1 MPAVCSGSRVHP
13 LPCWQPHLL
22 REGWWP
28 YPYMQSQRTAITICK
43 VLYPLHSG
51 SRSSWPQNI
60 RNQALV
66 ALTSCFS
73 VLEEVSLTLSLFL
86 LWHSSSVLKF
96 MLANVCFS
104 TAPSLRSSW
113 REGDRKGM
121 QGYLNRLC
129 CCCCLNGLEGKWFEL
144 FTGQWVGLGSVRVC
158 SSSCLQFLA
167 AVSFCLVSDGSSDT
181 IELFLCKLVT
191 GC

>member
-43 VLYPLHSG
+43 LLYPLHSG

-96 MLANVCFS
+96 MLANVRFS

-121 QGYLNRLC
+121 QGYLNRLLLLLLFKWSWREMVWVIHWPVC
-129 CCCCLNGLEGKWFEL
+129 RTGLCASLLLIMPPVSCSCVFLPCVWWQ
-144 FTGQWVGLGSVRVC
+144 QWYHRALS
-158 SSSCLQFLA
+158 L
-167 AVSFCLVSDGSSDT
+167 
-181 IELFLCKLVT
+181 
-191 GC
+191 